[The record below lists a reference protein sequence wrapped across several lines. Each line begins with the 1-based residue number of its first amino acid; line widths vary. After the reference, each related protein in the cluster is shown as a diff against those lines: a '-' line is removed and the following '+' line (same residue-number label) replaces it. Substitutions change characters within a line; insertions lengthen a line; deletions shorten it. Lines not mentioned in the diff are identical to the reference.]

1 MQAISAT
8 SRSELVQPHHRRQP
22 NLLTRFLLFV
32 EALIVF
38 MSLASP
44 LVWSTTQF
52 SSGNPF
58 PVLSQLAFLWT
69 TSVSSSQHRNHQSY
83 LDDQDELA
91 HLRLTYP
98 PERSPQEAQLQWPPR
113 CLQPATGVVG
123 SSPRFP
129 QGRSIRDSDR

>member
-44 LVWSTTQF
+44 LVC
-52 SSGNPF
+52 GKPF